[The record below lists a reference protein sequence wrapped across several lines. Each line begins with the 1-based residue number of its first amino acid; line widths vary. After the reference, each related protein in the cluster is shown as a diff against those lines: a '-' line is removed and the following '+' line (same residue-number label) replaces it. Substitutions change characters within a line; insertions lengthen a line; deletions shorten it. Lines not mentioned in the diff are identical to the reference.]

1 MKKAETSLTVDEY
14 ISGCPEQLQA
24 KLKEL
29 REAIRK
35 AAPEAEEIISYRMP
49 AYRLNGVLVYFAS
62 QKNHIGFYP
71 TSSGVNAFREELA
84 AYKTSKGAIQFPVD
98 KPIPLKLVSTIVKFR
113 VKENSDRRGRR

>member
-35 AAPEAEEIISYRMP
+35 AAPEAEETISYRMP
-49 AYRLNGVLVYFAS
+49 AYRLNGVLVYFAA